1 MSCLRKVAKS
11 TLFKLCLFTCILSH
25 ITFLPNHLNIHSSL
39 HRINLTTAYLHFTVI
54 LAADQ
59 SNARS
64 ILTYQS
70 NLDKITKLS
79 PSSALAVSGPNSDLV
94 NFSEYI
100 SKNISLY
107 QLSNDGLQL
116 STHAQANYCRGE
128 LATALRKGPYQVN
141 CLLGGYDAPS
151 GKGKGSLYW
160 MDNYAALSKVNYGC
174 QGYAS
179 NFCLSIMDRD
189 WTEGLDQD
197 QAVAIVDKC
206 IRELEVRF
214 MMSQPNFIVKV
225 VDKDGVRT
233 LKFGADPADN

>member
-1 MSCLRKVAKS
+1 MDTV
-11 TLFKLCLFTCILSH
+11 FGVE
-25 ITFLPNHLNIHSSL
+25 
-39 HRINLTTAYLHFTVI
+39 YEGGVI

-79 PSSALAVSGPNSDLV
+79 PSSALAVSGPNADLV

-100 SKNISLY
+100 SKNLAIY

-141 CLLGGYDAPS
+141 CLLGGYDAS
-151 GKGKGSLYW
+151 SGKGSLYW
-160 MDNYAALSKVNYGC
+160 MDYFAALSKVNYGC

-179 NFCLSIMDRD
+179 SFCLSIMDRD
-189 WTEGLDQD
+189 WKEGLDQD

-206 IRELEVRF
+206 IKELSLRF
-214 MMSQPNFIVKV
+214 LMNQPNFIIKV
-225 VDKDGVRT
+225 IDKDGVKT
-233 LKFGADPADN
+233 LKFGSDPADT